1 MNSSTLTTDRLKE
14 LLHYDQDTGVF
25 TWNVRRSGKTPA
37 GSVAG
42 SYDAYGYIQIRISPF
57 RYKAHRLAWFY
68 VNSEWPKFCI
78 DHINGVRDDNRI
90 ANLRDVT
97 NQINIQN
104 KRSPTGSNL
113 YLGCSFN
120 KSKNKWQ
127 AKIKLNGKYIH
138 LGWFGDPDDAS
149 AAYISAKRELHAGCT
164 I

>member
-1 MNSSTLTTDRLKE
+1 MNSSALTTDRLKE

-90 ANLRDVT
+90 SQLSNNIKTLAKT
-97 NQINIQN
+97 NAAIQIAEEI
-104 KRSPTGSNL
+104 
-113 YLGCSFN
+113 
-120 KSKNKWQ
+120 
-127 AKIKLNGKYIH
+127 IH
-138 LGWFGDPDDAS
+138 Q
-149 AAYISAKRELHAGCT
+149 I
-164 I
+164 